1 MQYWNIF
8 PLAAKVR
15 RPATLSCQGPGETG
29 GHADSLM
36 SRCVESD
43 HETWR
48 REYSTTGLRGLN
60 PRQEA
65 GDGLRLC
72 YWYHDPCLPLFDCI
86 KYLEDSNKLLADIC
100 RELPQPTPV
109 VWVPVKTCSFV
120 NSFVNRFLSFLPT
133 YYLWYDPL
141 EVIDWSGMW
150 VGHHYQDQETLQPTL
165 EGGEP
170 PETEGGDWILFLLTF
185 RRLMIF
191 SYTSQLRATLCI
203 PLHEIGMKI
212 HFFFS

>member
-1 MQYWNIF
+1 MR
-8 PLAAKVR
+8 PGAGSTPPPGSAASTPAR
-15 RPATLSCQGPGETG
+15 RLETDWGFVIDIMIPAWQS
-29 GHADSLM
+29 
-36 SRCVESD
+36 
-43 HETWR
+43 
-48 REYSTTGLRGLN
+48 
-60 PRQEA
+60 
-65 GDGLRLC
+65 
-72 YWYHDPCLPLFDCI
+72 LFDCI

-109 VWVPVKTCSFV
+109 IWVPVKTCSFV

-212 HFFFS
+212 HFFFFINLY